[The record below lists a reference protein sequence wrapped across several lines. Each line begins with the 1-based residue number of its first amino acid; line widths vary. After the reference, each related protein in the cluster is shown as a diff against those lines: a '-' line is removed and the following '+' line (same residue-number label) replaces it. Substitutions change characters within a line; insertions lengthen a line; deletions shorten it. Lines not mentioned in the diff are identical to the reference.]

1 MEARHADRKDF
12 ERALSGVDFPASRS
26 ALLRAAQDKGGI
38 DTEVP
43 HILEQIPDGTYDT
56 PDDLYLAVEDAY
68 ARGEG
73 LQGAGPAAPAEI
85 VKRPPQSVTD

>member
-1 MEARHADRKDF
+1 MEPRHAGRKEF

-43 HILEQIPDGTYDT
+43 HILERIPDATYET
-56 PDDLYLAVEDAY
+56 PDDLFEAVEREY

-73 LQGAGPAAPAEI
+73 LQGAGPAAPPDI